1 MHDIVVHNRHLAVK
15 RKMHYI
21 VMQGLTNPPPHRG
34 EKMTKTANLALR
46 LPPELKAALE
56 EASRADARSVSN
68 YVELVLTN
76 HLREKGLLPKA
87 A

>member
-1 MHDIVVHNRHLAVK
+1 
-15 RKMHYI
+15 
-21 VMQGLTNPPPHRG
+21 
-34 EKMTKTANLALR
+34 MTKTANLALR